1 MEKENEDNEAV
12 EREERKKSGPAR
24 KPGPKAAGADGS
36 GAGPGRKRRAS
47 GAAGGP
53 AKKRGS
59 AAATPTPP
67 PEGAD

>member
-1 MEKENEDNEAV
+1 MEKENEDSEEV
-12 EREERKKSGPAR
+12 ERAERKKAGPGR
-24 KPGPKAAGADGS
+24 KPAAKASGDGS
-36 GAGPGRKRRAS
+36 APAVGRKRRAS

-53 AKKRGS
+53 ASKKRGS